1 MISFINFNFKIYF
14 LLIDLILIF
23 LNKRFNQWLIIDFK
37 AIIQY
42 FLFMGRQELVSLL
55 GKTHTMGTL
64 NQLNN
69 KADGMIPLTLGKVF
83 DLISK
88 K

>member
-1 MISFINFNFKIYF
+1 
-14 LLIDLILIF
+14 
-23 LNKRFNQWLIIDFK
+23 
-37 AIIQY
+37 
-42 FLFMGRQELVSLL
+42 MGRQELVSLL